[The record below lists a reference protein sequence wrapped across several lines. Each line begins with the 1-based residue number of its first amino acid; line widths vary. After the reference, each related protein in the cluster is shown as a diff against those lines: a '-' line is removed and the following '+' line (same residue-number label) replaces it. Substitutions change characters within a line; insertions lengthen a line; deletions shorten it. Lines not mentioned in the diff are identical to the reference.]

1 VAAPNEIPVRLKK
14 LSLYNYRNYAETRLE
29 FTADVIA
36 LLGKNGSGKTNL
48 LDAIHYLS
56 LTKSF
61 LNATDSN
68 NIKTG
73 ESVFSIKG
81 TFEKKGASNEVFCS
95 FQAGSKKIVRED
107 SNDYPKLSA
116 HIGKYPVV
124 LIAPNDIELIWDGSE
139 VRRKFVDGLLSQ
151 INSAYLEQLIVYTNY
166 LKMRNA
172 ALKQFAER
180 GKVDHMLLETYNAK
194 LETSGDFIFKTR
206 QEFMQLLSPS
216 LMANYQFLADTDAEN
231 PGLEYKSDL
240 EGSSMQKLL
249 TDNLQRDLV
258 MQRTTTGIHRDDFGF
273 QLNGQELKRYGSQGQ
288 QKSFLIGLKLAEFEI
303 ISQQKGFQ
311 PIILLDDIFDK
322 LDDDRIGK
330 LIQLVTENKFGQI
343 FITDARPERAEELLS
358 LIDLKR
364 QTFIVEDGILT
375 EV

>member
-1 VAAPNEIPVRLKK
+1 MRLEK
-14 LSLYNYRNYAETRLE
+14 LNLYNYRNYSEARLE
-29 FTADVIA
+29 FTGDVVA

-61 LNATDSN
+61 LALSDSS

-81 TFEKKGASNEVFCS
+81 TFDKKGTSNEVFCS
-95 FQAGSKKIVRED
+95 YQAGSKKIVRED
-107 SNDYPKLSA
+107 GTDYSKLSA

-139 VRRKFVDGLLSQ
+139 VRRKFVDGLISQ
-151 INSAYLEQLIVYTNY
+151 INPAYLDHLIVYTNY

-180 GKVDHMLLETYNAK
+180 GRADEVLLETYNTK
-194 LETSGDFIFKTR
+194 LEASGDFIFKTR
-206 QEFMQLLSPS
+206 SDFMLQLRPS
-216 LMANYQFLADTDAEN
+216 LIRNYQFIADSVNED

-240 EGSSMQKLL
+240 QGNAMQKLL
-249 TDNLQRDLV
+249 KENLQRDMV
-258 MQRTTTGIHRDDFGF
+258 MQRTTTGIHRDDFVF

-303 ISQQKGFQ
+303 ISEQKGFK

-322 LDDDRIGK
+322 LDDDRIAK
-330 LIQLVTENKFGQI
+330 LIELVTENKFGQI

-364 QTFIVEDGILT
+364 QTFMVEEGTLT
-375 EV
+375 EL